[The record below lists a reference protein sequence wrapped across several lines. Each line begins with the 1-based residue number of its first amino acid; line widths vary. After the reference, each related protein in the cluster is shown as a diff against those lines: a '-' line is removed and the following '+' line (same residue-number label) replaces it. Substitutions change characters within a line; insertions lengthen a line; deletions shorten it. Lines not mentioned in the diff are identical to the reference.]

1 MDTTGFEFENSGF
14 EIVSDDLLQCIYCAS
29 LLIFVH
35 HIDATHSLHEHR
47 SYKIGIKRQVFSRN
61 GRFLRS
67 LVVAGM
73 VKCLNRFK

>member
-47 SYKIGIKRQVFSRN
+47 SYKIWSVFKVSSGCRH
-61 GRFLRS
+61 G
-67 LVVAGM
+67 
-73 VKCLNRFK
+73 